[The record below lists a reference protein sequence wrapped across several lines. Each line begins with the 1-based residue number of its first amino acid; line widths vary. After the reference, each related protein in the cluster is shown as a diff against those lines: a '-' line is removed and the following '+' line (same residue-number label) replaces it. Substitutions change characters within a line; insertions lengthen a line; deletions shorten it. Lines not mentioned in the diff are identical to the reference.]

1 MAGRVPDAWLDD
13 LRSRVDI
20 VDVVSDYVA
29 LKQKG
34 KRYWGLCPF
43 HNEKTASFSVNPDE
57 QMYYCF
63 GCHKGGNAIGFVMEM
78 ERIEFMDAVTLLA
91 ERVHLPI
98 PETTGGEK
106 GPSRTVKELIYQAN
120 LAAARYYH
128 GLIWTG
134 EGAKALSYLNKRG
147 LDDAAIRRFGLGAS
161 PTDWQG
167 LTRTLLNQGFTEEV
181 LLQAGLSGKKQ
192 ERVFDMFRERVM
204 FPIIDARGRVLGFGG
219 RAMGDAMPKYLNTP
233 DTPVF
238 NKRCEL
244 YALNFVAKER
254 ALKRLIL
261 VEGYMDVIA
270 LRRAG
275 VAGVVA
281 TLGTALTEEQARLIK
296 RRADE
301 VWVSYDGD
309 AAGQKAILR
318 ALDIFEAQGM
328 RARVLSFPDGMDPDD
343 FIRARGAKG
352 FDELKP
358 MDPVAYRMQRAA
370 DAVDMTT
377 QEGRTQ
383 YAIACCELLRAVR
396 NPVELENY
404 ISRLMIDTGFA
415 RDVLIRQI
423 GASAQSAERVERP
436 VRREAR
442 AARQYK
448 DYERAERMLVLL
460 LSARLLPPDA
470 VKTSDFETAL
480 YARIAGKLLDGVS
493 GAALLDQLNED
504 ERQEAVSALNA
515 QVVPDEGNALKVAED
530 CLKTLYAHRLERSI
544 SELEDKLSSDEGESR
559 QQTLRQMMELT
570 QELDRF
576 KTSRKEWTV

>member
-78 ERIEFMDAVTLLA
+78 ERMEFMDAVTLLA

-244 YALNFVAKER
+244 
-254 ALKRLIL
+254 
-261 VEGYMDVIA
+261 
-270 LRRAG
+270 
-275 VAGVVA
+275 
-281 TLGTALTEEQARLIK
+281 
-296 RRADE
+296 
-301 VWVSYDGD
+301 
-309 AAGQKAILR
+309 
-318 ALDIFEAQGM
+318 
-328 RARVLSFPDGMDPDD
+328 
-343 FIRARGAKG
+343 
-352 FDELKP
+352 
-358 MDPVAYRMQRAA
+358 
-370 DAVDMTT
+370 
-377 QEGRTQ
+377 
-383 YAIACCELLRAVR
+383 
-396 NPVELENY
+396 
-404 ISRLMIDTGFA
+404 
-415 RDVLIRQI
+415 
-423 GASAQSAERVERP
+423 
-436 VRREAR
+436 
-442 AARQYK
+442 
-448 DYERAERMLVLL
+448 
-460 LSARLLPPDA
+460 
-470 VKTSDFETAL
+470 
-480 YARIAGKLLDGVS
+480 
-493 GAALLDQLNED
+493 
-504 ERQEAVSALNA
+504 
-515 QVVPDEGNALKVAED
+515 
-530 CLKTLYAHRLERSI
+530 
-544 SELEDKLSSDEGESR
+544 
-559 QQTLRQMMELT
+559 
-570 QELDRF
+570 
-576 KTSRKEWTV
+576 

>member
-78 ERIEFMDAVTLLA
+78 ERMEFMDAVTLLA

-328 RARVLSFPDGMDPDD
+328 RARVLSFPGGMDPDD

-383 YAIACCELLRAVR
+383 YAIACCELLRTVR

>member
-78 ERIEFMDAVTLLA
+78 ERMEFMDAVTLLA

-383 YAIACCELLRAVR
+383 YAIACCELLRTVR

-423 GASAQSAERVERP
+423 GASAQSAARVERP

>member
-78 ERIEFMDAVTLLA
+78 ERMEFMDAVTLLA

-383 YAIACCELLRAVR
+383 YAIACCELLRTVR

>member
-78 ERIEFMDAVTLLA
+78 ERMEFMDAVTLLA

>member
-1 MAGRVPDAWLDD
+1 M
-13 LRSRVDI
+13 
-20 VDVVSDYVA
+20 
-29 LKQKG
+29 
-34 KRYWGLCPF
+34 
-43 HNEKTASFSVNPDE
+43 
-57 QMYYCF
+57 
-63 GCHKGGNAIGFVMEM
+63 
-78 ERIEFMDAVTLLA
+78 
-91 ERVHLPI
+91 
-98 PETTGGEK
+98 
-106 GPSRTVKELIYQAN
+106 
-120 LAAARYYH
+120 
-128 GLIWTG
+128 
-134 EGAKALSYLNKRG
+134 
-147 LDDAAIRRFGLGAS
+147 
-161 PTDWQG
+161 
-167 LTRTLLNQGFTEEV
+167 
-181 LLQAGLSGKKQ
+181 
-192 ERVFDMFRERVM
+192 
-204 FPIIDARGRVLGFGG
+204 
-219 RAMGDAMPKYLNTP
+219 
-233 DTPVF
+233 
-238 NKRCEL
+238 
-244 YALNFVAKER
+244 
-254 ALKRLIL
+254 
-261 VEGYMDVIA
+261 
-270 LRRAG
+270 
-275 VAGVVA
+275 
-281 TLGTALTEEQARLIK
+281 
-296 RRADE
+296 
-301 VWVSYDGD
+301 
-309 AAGQKAILR
+309 
-318 ALDIFEAQGM
+318 
-328 RARVLSFPDGMDPDD
+328 
-343 FIRARGAKG
+343 
-352 FDELKP
+352 
-358 MDPVAYRMQRAA
+358 
-370 DAVDMTT
+370 
-377 QEGRTQ
+377 
-383 YAIACCELLRAVR
+383 R